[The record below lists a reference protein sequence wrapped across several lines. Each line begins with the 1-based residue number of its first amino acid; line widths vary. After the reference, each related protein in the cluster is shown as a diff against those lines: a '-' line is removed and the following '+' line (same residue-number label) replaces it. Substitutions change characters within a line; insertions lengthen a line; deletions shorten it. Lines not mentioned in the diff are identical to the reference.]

1 MTEHACART
10 RTRTHISHYLP
21 ISLLIE
27 PLTVLEAFY
36 HHADQHKDRWFDMIP
51 VRDENLPIS
60 GTFSFV
66 HFLVRLQ
73 YKILNDEINFQR
85 LNWTHLVIKSTSTAS
100 WHNMTTSCSVYL
112 KLTKC
117 CHVSYNI
124 PYFLQRFYAVL
135 LYSTF
140 ALMRYKSIDMYVLQI
155 FSTLFSKCFFFYIYI
170 YKSNVHINLLQIQ
183 MYCFQLVDSTHTKLH
198 ASNSILY
205 WNLNSLVHGT
215 WPISTS
221 SVSTLSIPLSGNVH
235 DYLILL
241 CQKSRQL
248 KWK

>member
-1 MTEHACART
+1 MRIYPFLERF
-10 RTRTHISHYLP
+10 
-21 ISLLIE
+21 LL
-27 PLTVLEAFY
+27 Y
-36 HHADQHKDRWFDMIP
+36 
-51 VRDENLPIS
+51 
-60 GTFSFV
+60 TFSFV
-66 HFLVRLQ
+66 CNTK
-73 YKILNDEINFQR
+73 YEINFQR

-140 ALMRYKSIDMYVLQI
+140 TLVRYKSIDMYSKFLVHYFSNAFFKYI
-155 FSTLFSKCFFFYIYI
+155 FTSVI
-170 YKSNVHINLLQIQ
+170 NVHINLLQIQ

-198 ASNSILY
+198 ASNSVLY

-221 SVSTLSIPLSGNVH
+221 SVSMLSIPLSGNVH

-241 CQKSRQL
+241 CQKSRQ
-248 KWK
+248 